1 MYEDGDRRLTPAQR
15 EELAQKGKLKDD
27 PRITRV
33 GKFLR
38 RTSIDELPQLINVLL
53 GQMSLVGPRMI
64 TAAEMHHFGRWQH
77 NLLMV
82 RPGLTGLWQISGR
95 SNLGYADRVRLDMHY
110 IRNYS
115 IWLDLLI
122 IYRTIPALLKGE
134 GAY

>member
-1 MYEDGDRRLTPAQR
+1 EQR
-15 EELAQKGKLKDD
+15 EALRTHGKLKDD
-27 PRITRV
+27 PRITPIGR
-33 GKFLR
+33 FLR
-38 RTSIDELPQLINVLL
+38 RTSIDELPQLFNVLL

-64 TAAEMHHFGRWQH
+64 TTGEMHHFGRWQH
-77 NLLMV
+77 NLLTV

-95 SNLGYADRVRLDMHY
+95 SNLGYEHRVRLDMHY

>member
-1 MYEDGDRRLTPAQR
+1 
-15 EELAQKGKLKDD
+15 
-27 PRITRV
+27 
-33 GKFLR
+33 
-38 RTSIDELPQLINVLL
+38 
-53 GQMSLVGPRMI
+53 
-64 TAAEMHHFGRWQH
+64 MHHFGRWQH
-77 NLLMV
+77 NLLTV